1 MASARVQ
8 HWALTLSAY
17 DYKVQ
22 YVPGKENPVAD
33 VFSCLP
39 LPVQPKQIPMP
50 EELVL
55 LLESLEILTV
65 TVAQIKCW
73 TEHNPVLAKV
83 PKFVQQDW
91 PRSVSSELHLFYTR
105 RLELSIQ
112 DDCLLW
118 GSSVVIPRPGREK
131 ILSLRTP

>member
-8 HWALTLSAY
+8 NWALTLSAY

-33 VFSCLP
+33 VFSRLP

-55 LLESLEILTV
+55 LVESLEISTV

-73 TEHNPVLAKV
+73 TEHDPGAQVCTAGLA
-83 PKFVQQDW
+83 QISQ
-91 PRSVSSELHLFYTR
+91 PRASTLLH
-105 RLELSIQ
+105 Q
-112 DDCLLW
+112 
-118 GSSVVIPRPGREK
+118 K
-131 ILSLRTP
+131 IGA